1 MCGVLRL
8 RLFHA
13 SDGARIAYREGGAG
27 QPLVLWHS
35 RGLNHREFTPA
46 AGELLD
52 RVRVMLPDLP
62 LHGDSEESPDFT
74 YDLDWA
80 ARLVAECTVDIA
92 GARPRVGGSGL
103 GGQLLLRAIQRGW
116 LEPSRVILLPGPLHR
131 PEPVRLVGSL
141 ARVSAAAAAPT
152 GPLLSRQLARNLVR
166 AELVG
171 SDATPRVKT
180 LASSARSAMLESSDR
195 SLAWRRVI
203 SRWDPEVFRDLI
215 AAYGEVDCPTL
226 ILWGA
231 DAGSAPMRAAEEAAD
246 LIDHALLRTL
256 PGTGTVL
263 AHDDPVGFAR
273 EIASFLRGLD

>member
-1 MCGVLRL
+1 MLRL

-13 SDGARIAYREGGAG
+13 SDGARIAYREDGAG

-46 AGELLD
+46 AGELQD
-52 RVRVMLPDLP
+52 RARLMLPDLP
-62 LHGDSEESPDFT
+62 LHGDSEESPEFP
-74 YDLDWA
+74 YDIDWA
-80 ARLVAECTVDIA
+80 ARLVAECTRDIG

-103 GGQLLLRAIQRGW
+103 GGQLLLRAVQRGW
-116 LEPSRVILLPGPLHR
+116 LEPSRMILLPGPLHR

-152 GPLLSRQLARNLVR
+152 GPLVSRQLTRGLVR
-166 AELVG
+166 AELIG
-171 SDATPRVKT
+171 PDASSRVKT
-180 LASSARSAMLESSDR
+180 LAAGARTAMLESSER

-203 SRWDPEVFRDLI
+203 ARWDPEVFRDLI
-215 AAYGEVDCPTL
+215 AAYGEVNCPTL

-231 DAGSAPMRAAEEAAD
+231 DAPSAPARAANEAAD
-246 LIDHALLRTL
+246 LIEQSLLRTL
-256 PGTGTVL
+256 PGTGTIL

-273 EIASFLRGLD
+273 EIASFLRST